1 MPATKKEATMLRG
14 RLGLETARIPHA
26 DRHGLLWL
34 SRGALT
40 VRDGTLRFERNAE
53 PDSGSGL
60 DSGDYGIPFQSLS
73 MILLGPG
80 STVSHDAL
88 RLMARHGTALVA
100 VGEDGVR
107 CYTAPPLMPDTSD
120 TARRQMRAWADA
132 DGGRITI
139 AKKMYALRLGEV
151 LPQQDLSAL
160 RGVEG
165 ARMRRTYRLV
175 AQRYGIEWRNRRYD
189 RTDPDWADLP
199 NQAINHASVAV
210 TSAAVVAVTATGAIP
225 QLGFIHEHS
234 GEAFALD
241 IADLFRDTIL
251 LPAAFQSAR
260 EVMDQPHLEIE
271 RHTRRTTGDLL
282 RRERVIAK
290 MIDRIKALF
299 QDVPPLEMD
308 PEDRGSLPVDE
319 PGFFE
324 DAADEVTGEMKQP
337 GRWANDN
344 RGNGQCR
351 SPVPG
356 IPGVSDAGNS
366 PGGVYLAQH
375 DQRDKGADME
385 RSGGVVLP
393 AGPGI
398 DSDDLA

>member
-1 MPATKKEATMLRG
+1 MLRG

-120 TARRQMRAWADA
+120 TARRQMRAWAD
-132 DGGRITI
+132 GGRITI

-210 TSAAVVAVTATGAIP
+210 TSAAVIAVTATGAIP

-260 EVMDQPHLEIE
+260 EVMDQPHLDIE

-319 PGFFE
+319 PVFFE
-324 DAADEVTGEMKQP
+324 DAADEITGEM
-337 GRWANDN
+337 N
-344 RGNGQCR
+344 
-351 SPVPG
+351 
-356 IPGVSDAGNS
+356 
-366 PGGVYLAQH
+366 
-375 DQRDKGADME
+375 E
-385 RSGGVVLP
+385 
-393 AGPGI
+393 
-398 DSDDLA
+398 

>member
-1 MPATKKEATMLRG
+1 MLRG

-53 PDSGSGL
+53 PDSSSGL

-175 AQRYGIEWRNRRYD
+175 AQRYRIEWRNRRYD

-210 TSAAVVAVTATGAIP
+210 TSAAVIAVTATGAIP

-299 QDVPPLEMD
+299 QDVPPLKMD

-319 PGFFE
+319 PVFFE
-324 DAADEVTGEMKQP
+324 DVADEITGEM
-337 GRWANDN
+337 N
-344 RGNGQCR
+344 
-351 SPVPG
+351 
-356 IPGVSDAGNS
+356 
-366 PGGVYLAQH
+366 
-375 DQRDKGADME
+375 E
-385 RSGGVVLP
+385 
-393 AGPGI
+393 
-398 DSDDLA
+398 